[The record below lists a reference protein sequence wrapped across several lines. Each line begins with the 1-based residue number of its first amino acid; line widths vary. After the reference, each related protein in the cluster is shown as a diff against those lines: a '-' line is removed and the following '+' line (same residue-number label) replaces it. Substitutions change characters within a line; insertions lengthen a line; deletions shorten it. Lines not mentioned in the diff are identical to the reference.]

1 MEIANTNRERMSN
14 LMKKRSIFMK
24 LSCVCLAVATTL
36 MLGTA
41 LVSARNDTIITP
53 VSVHLDGLAV
63 FDGESG
69 EKALLVDAVTYVPL
83 RRFCTLM
90 GGGEVNWDADNRM
103 ATVRATGLDI
113 SVTEGESYIM
123 VNERVFYCQS
133 PNLIIGGSL
142 YVPVRVIS
150 KAYGLDVAWCASK
163 EGGLGYVELTS
174 GGSRAEDASDVYDA
188 EVLYW
193 LSRIISA
200 ESRGESLTGQIAVGN
215 VVLNRTRDANFP
227 DTVYDVIFDT
237 KYGVQFTPVSN
248 GTIYDEPTQ
257 SSIIAAK
264 ICLEG
269 YTLSDDILYFL
280 NEAISTNM
288 WVSNN
293 RTYIMTLGNHAFY
306 S

>member
-1 MEIANTNRERMSN
+1 
-14 LMKKRSIFMK
+14 MKKRCSIKK
-24 LSCVCLAVATTL
+24 LLCGLMAGAALALLSVMAT
-36 MLGTA
+36 
-41 LVSARNDTIITP
+41 SAAEGAILTP
-53 VSVHLDGLAV
+53 VSINLDGGRI
-63 FDGESG
+63 FDNASDES
-69 EKALLVDAVTYVPL
+69 ALLVDGVTYVPL
-83 RRFCTLM
+83 RRFCTIM
-90 GGGEVNWDADNRM
+90 GGCNVEWDNDA
-103 ATVRATGLDI
+103 RAARVYAAGLEI
-113 SVTEGESYIM
+113 TAFEGRQYIM
-123 VNERVFYCQS
+123 VNGRAFYC
-133 PNLIIGGSL
+133 PGGSFIVDGTI
-142 YVPVRVIS
+142 YTPVRALA
-150 KAYGLDVAWCASK
+150 KAYGLDVAWCALQG
-163 EGGLGYVELTS
+163 GGLGYVELSS
-174 GGSRAEDASDVYDA
+174 GGKRAESAEDIYDA

-215 VVLNRTRDANFP
+215 VVLNRTRDSNFP

-237 KYGVQFTPVSN
+237 KFGVQFTPISN
-248 GTIYDEPTQ
+248 GTIYNEPTE

-269 YTLSDDILYFL
+269 YTVSDKILYFL